1 MAEQTTFTET
11 DRNDGVEPDTVEIA
25 PAAAG
30 PAPEVQ
36 EAEPLPADLEAE
48 DPEDHFMADDD
59 MRGGRDG
66 TTH

>member
-1 MAEQTTFTET
+1 VAEEA
-11 DRNDGVEPDTVEIA
+11 DPDTVEIA
-25 PAAAG
+25 PEAVVTVDE
-30 PAPEVQ
+30 PAPPI
-36 EAEPLPADLEAE
+36 ADRKAPEPIPADLGAE